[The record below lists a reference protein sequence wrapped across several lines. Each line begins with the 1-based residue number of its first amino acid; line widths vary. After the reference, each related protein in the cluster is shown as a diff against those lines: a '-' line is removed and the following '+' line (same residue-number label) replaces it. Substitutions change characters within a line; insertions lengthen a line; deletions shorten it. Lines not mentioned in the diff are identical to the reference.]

1 MPERRDAK
9 LQMIAGPDFLLNGEQ
24 MAVIRLRIRQPGFQ
38 PALGF
43 VLAEAMR
50 NRDDQRLRHYDFPIV
65 SRSSAGSIWG
75 SYWSAAMPR
84 RGEFERG
91 PRHCH
96 CAAHWGMTS
105 AR

>member
-24 MAVIRLRIRQPGFQ
+24 MAVIRLRIGQPGFQ

-50 NRDDQRLRHYDFPIV
+50 NRDDQRLRHYGFQMV
-65 SRSSAGSIWG
+65 FRSSAGSIWG
-75 SYWSAAMPR
+75 SYRNAATPWR
-84 RGEFERG
+84 REFERG
-91 PRHCH
+91 PARCR
-96 CAAHWGMTS
+96 CAV
-105 AR
+105 R

>member
-24 MAVIRLRIRQPGFQ
+24 MAVIRLRIGQPGFQ

-50 NRDDQRLRHYDFPIV
+50 NRDDQRLRHYGFQMVPDQAQVLYGEVIGMP
-65 SRSSAGSIWG
+65 
-75 SYWSAAMPR
+75 PR
-84 RGEFERG
+84 RGAVNSSADNSLPLRG
-91 PRHCH
+91 
-96 CAAHWGMTS
+96 ALTLAS
-105 AR
+105 

>member
-24 MAVIRLRIRQPGFQ
+24 MAVIRLRIGQPGFQ

-43 VLAEAMR
+43 ILAEAMR
-50 NRDDQRLRHYDFPIV
+50 NRDDQRLRHYGFQMV

-75 SYWSAAMPR
+75 GCRNAATPR
-84 RGEFERG
+84 RGGFERG
-91 PRHCH
+91 PARCR
-96 CAAHWGMTS
+96 CAV
-105 AR
+105 R